1 MRRIYLAARKYVI
14 FTALGVGLSAF
25 PAQAERLRMPIEWVA
40 DGDTLATRF
49 PSLPA
54 VLQRVYIR
62 VAGIDTP
69 EKGDLARCQRERIL
83 AEKATELTRALVKQA
98 WVIEV
103 EPVSWDKYGGRFDAV
118 VYLDGR
124 SLGETLLA
132 QGVARPYDGGR
143 KPDWCK

>member
-1 MRRIYLAARKYVI
+1 MKRLVLSGLCALFLA
-14 FTALGVGLSAF
+14 T

-103 EPVSWDKYGGRFDAV
+103 EPTGWDKYGGRFDGF
-118 VYLDGR
+118 VYLDGK

-132 QGVARPYDGGR
+132 HGVALPYDGGR
-143 KPDWCK
+143 KPDWCKS

>member
-1 MRRIYLAARKYVI
+1 MKRLVLSGLCALFLA
-14 FTALGVGLSAF
+14 T

-69 EKGDLARCQRERIL
+69 EKGDLAHCYQERVW
-83 AEKATELTRALVKQA
+83 AEQATAMTRALVGA
-98 WVIEV
+98 ARVIEV

-118 VYLDGR
+118 VYLDGQ
-124 SLGETLLA
+124 SLGEVLLS
-132 QGVARPYDGGR
+132 QGVAQPYDGGR
-143 KPDWCK
+143 KPNWCR